1 MGASN
6 TPDKAKEGKTQ
17 LTKGVSYC
25 VCVKLQKA
33 ICSISRDF
41 STLSVKIN
49 DSMIIRNSTSME
61 GKGVVNISG
70 KW

>member
-6 TPDKAKEGKTQ
+6 TPDKAREGKTQ
-17 LTKGVSYC
+17 LTKRVSHC
-25 VCVKLQKA
+25 VCVKPQKA
-33 ICSISRDF
+33 LCSITRVF
-41 STLSVKIN
+41 STLSVKVN